1 MCAFKHASN
10 ELLRAFNEQYVHL
23 TILFQRL
30 DDAHFF
36 NVIKGYEILVLVDM
50 NDQIHELFVYVAGIK
65 SYLCKK
71 VACMNWFK
79 CELNMHAY

>member
-36 NVIKGYEILVLVDM
+36 HVIKGYEILVLVHM
-50 NDQIHELFVYVAGIK
+50 KGQIHELFVYVA
-65 SYLCKK
+65 CKK
-71 VACMNWFK
+71 LSLQKNS
-79 CELNMHAY
+79 MHAH